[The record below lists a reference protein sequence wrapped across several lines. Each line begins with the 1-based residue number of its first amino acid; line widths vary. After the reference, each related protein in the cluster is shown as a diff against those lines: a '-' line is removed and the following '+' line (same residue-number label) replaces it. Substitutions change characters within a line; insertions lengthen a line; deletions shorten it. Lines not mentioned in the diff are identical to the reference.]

1 MHNRL
6 ARFAYMRASGSIP
19 PSVSVLPVLG
29 RALRL
34 I

>member
-1 MHNRL
+1 M

-19 PSVSVLPVLG
+19 PSVCVLPFLV